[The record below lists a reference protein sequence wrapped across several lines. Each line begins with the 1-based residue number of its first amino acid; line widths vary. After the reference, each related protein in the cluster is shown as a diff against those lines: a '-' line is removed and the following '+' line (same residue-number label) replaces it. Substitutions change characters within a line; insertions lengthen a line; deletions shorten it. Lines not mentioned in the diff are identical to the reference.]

1 MKVNN
6 IAIFF
11 GGQSTEHDIS
21 ILSALQVLNAINKQK
36 YNIFPIYISKS
47 GKWFYSESF
56 TCLENLRNFNEKKY
70 KEVFIKP
77 ADNILYYTKGFFKKV
92 AGIDCALVV
101 MHGKNGEDGVLQ
113 GVLEMSNIPYT
124 SSGVTSLA
132 VTLDKSKMKEV
143 FLSNNFPIVKHKV
156 ITSIEQSSKIE
167 LSYPVVVKPNCLGSS
182 IGISLCKNKK
192 ELISALDVAFKFD
205 KKVIIE
211 ECVKNLIEYNCAAYG
226 FGDKV
231 VVSKIERPLTNSE
244 ILSFEEK
251 YVSKGKSKARSKRE
265 IPAKIEIG
273 LKTQIENLTAKAFKC
288 FDCAGVIRC
297 DFLYDGE
304 NLFINEVN
312 SIPGSLAYYLFDK
325 PFSNLIDNLIEIAV
339 LKQEEKGK
347 VLSSFESSVL

>member
-21 ILSALQVLNAINKQK
+21 ILSALQVINAINKQK

-47 GKWFYSESF
+47 GKWFYSENF
-56 TCLENLRNFNEKKY
+56 TSIESLKNFDEKKH
-70 KEVFIKP
+70 KEVFVKP
-77 ADNILYYTKGFFKKV
+77 ADCFLYYSKGFFRKV
-92 AGIDCALVV
+92 TSIDCALVV

-132 VTLDKSKMKEV
+132 VTLDKSKMKDV
-143 FLSNNFPIVKHKV
+143 FLSNDFPIVNHKV
-156 ITSIEQSSKIE
+156 VTSIEQSSKLE
-167 LSYPVVVKPNCLGSS
+167 LSYPVIVKPNCLGSS

-211 ECVKNLIEYNCAAYG
+211 ECVKDLVEYNCAAYG

-231 VVSKIERPLTNSE
+231 VVSKIERPLTKNE
-244 ILSFEEK
+244 ILSFEDK
-251 YVSKGKSKARSKRE
+251 YISKGKSKARSKRE
-265 IPAKIEIG
+265 IPARIESD
-273 LKTQIENLTAKAFKC
+273 LKKQIEDLTAKAFRC

-297 DFLYDGE
+297 DFLYNGE
-304 NLFINEVN
+304 NLYINEIN

-325 PFSNLIDNLIEIAV
+325 PFSNLLDNLIEIAI
-339 LKQEEKGK
+339 LKHEEKDK